1 MIRHLLSTSME
12 KYIILI
18 RIGLKQFEK
27 NEAKKCIQYLTQ
39 GWEPIIYIT
48 KIVDVKKRREILGK

>member
-1 MIRHLLSTSME
+1 ME